1 MRNNH
6 KVLSIALLFLAVSL
20 FGCGG
25 DYSILVINT
34 PPNPDIVASP
44 ITLSNLS
51 PKNITLFKHN
61 GPTIVYF
68 SFNQS
73 GGVGNLTWYCYMNT
87 TWETLNTFSGVF
99 GPSPV
104 VYISLSIDPSNIE
117 SGKSGH
123 LEFKIQDSQGTWS
136 NVLTGTWNV
145 I

>member
-1 MRNNH
+1 M
-6 KVLSIALLFLAVSL
+6 
-20 FGCGG
+20 
-25 DYSILVINT
+25 D
-34 PPNPDIVASP
+34 
-44 ITLSNLS
+44 
-51 PKNITLFKHN
+51 
-61 GPTIVYF
+61 
-68 SFNQS
+68 
-73 GGVGNLTWYCYMNT
+73 T